1 MGEQLK
7 KQHISA
13 GLLAHVGASRRAPNK
28 MLPDCIQNAVSEEIL
43 SGCVFEVKTFV
54 HCARIFASIRR
65 LFLSNLL
72 D

>member
-1 MGEQLK
+1 MPKQMK
-7 KQHISA
+7 KSPVSI

-43 SGCVFEVKTFV
+43 SRCVFEVKTFV

>member
-43 SGCVFEVKTFV
+43 LGCVFEVKTFV